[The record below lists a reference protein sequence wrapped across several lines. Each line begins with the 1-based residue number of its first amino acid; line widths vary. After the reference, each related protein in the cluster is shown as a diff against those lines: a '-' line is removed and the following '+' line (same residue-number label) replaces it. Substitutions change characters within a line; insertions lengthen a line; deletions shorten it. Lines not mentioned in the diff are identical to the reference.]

1 MSRRHDIE
9 ARLEGL
15 ADIDRIMRSMKNLS
29 YLETRKLSRFIDAQ
43 RRVIASIEAVAR
55 DFLAHYP
62 ALVDALTGT
71 AAYTPTCWLLI
82 GAERGFCGD
91 FNQAVLHALDAAAGT
106 AASPGTLIV
115 TGTRLATALERD
127 PRLLATLPGASTAE
141 EVGAVLAR
149 VLDTLD
155 GIAAGRQALRLN
167 VLHWDDDADSVQTVS
182 LLPPFQDTTAADP
195 AQVQPVHAYAPLLN
209 LSPAAFLARLVD
221 HTLLAAL
228 QALLYS
234 SLMAEHQ
241 HRLRHLEGALNRIH
255 ARTRTLRLRRNL
267 WRQEEITEEIELI
280 LLNRSVVGH

>member
-9 ARLEGL
+9 VRLEGL

-62 ALVDALTGT
+62 TLLDALTGPP
-71 AAYTPTCWLLI
+71 ADTPTCWLLI
-82 GAERGFCGD
+82 GAERGFCGE
-91 FNQAVLHALDAAAGT
+91 FNRAVLHALDAAAGT
-106 AASPGTLIV
+106 GAARASLIV
-115 TGTRLATALERD
+115 IGGRLATALEHD

-141 EVGAVLAR
+141 EVGAVLAH

-155 GIAAGRQALRLN
+155 GIAAERHALRLN
-167 VLHWDDDADSVQTVS
+167 VLHWDDDSDSVRTVS

-195 AQVQPVHAYAPLLN
+195 ARVQPAHAYAPLLN
-209 LSPAAFLARLVD
+209 LSPAEFLERLLD

-241 HRLRHLEGALNRIH
+241 HRLRHLEGALNRID

-280 LLNRSVVGH
+280 LLNRPVVGH